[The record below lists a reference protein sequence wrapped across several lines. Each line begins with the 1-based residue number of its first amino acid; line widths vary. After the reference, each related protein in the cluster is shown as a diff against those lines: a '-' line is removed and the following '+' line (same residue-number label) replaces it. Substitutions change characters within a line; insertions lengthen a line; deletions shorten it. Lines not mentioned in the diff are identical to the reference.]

1 MGENTDMN
9 GTRAVD
15 EGSELDPRTA
25 ATLLEQTKRRAQHQF
40 EFPSPLLTL
49 IQAGAVLAAY
59 GAIWLSVRGQ
69 NPYSG
74 PSYGALAALYAFVA
88 VAAIA
93 ATWEGRRA
101 NAGVIRRSSRQQWSR
116 AIPLV
121 AAFLA
126 VYVLMGALRYDGFS
140 NAIVYRILPA
150 AGPRIVATLAAL
162 PEGDALSFTRL
173 QNMIGLTPG
182 NLITHLRKL
191 EHAGYLSTEK
201 NGSGVAAHTSVAL
214 STHGRAA
221 LDTYTAALRD
231 LLAGL

>member
-1 MGENTDMN
+1 MGEDTDVN
-9 GTRAVD
+9 ETGAVD

-25 ATLLEQTKRRAQHQF
+25 ATLLEQTKRRAQRQF

-74 PSYGALAALYAFVA
+74 PNYPALAALYAFVA

-101 NAGVIRRSSRQQWSR
+101 SARGIRRSSRQQWSR

-126 VYVLMGALRYDGFS
+126 VYVVIVALRHDGFS
-140 NAIVYRILPA
+140 HAIVYGILPA
-150 AGPRIVATLAAL
+150 ARPLIVVCAA
-162 PEGDALSFTRL
+162 
-173 QNMIGLTPG
+173 IG
-182 NLITHLRKL
+182 R
-191 EHAGYLSTEK
+191 YS
-201 NGSGVAAHTSVAL
+201 
-214 STHGRAA
+214 
-221 LDTYTAALRD
+221 
-231 LLAGL
+231 

>member
-1 MGENTDMN
+1 MGEDTDVN
-9 GTRAVD
+9 ETGAVD

-25 ATLLEQTKRRAQHQF
+25 ATLLEQTKRRAQRQF

-74 PSYGALAALYAFVA
+74 PSYPALAALYAFVA
-88 VAAIA
+88 VAVIS

-101 NAGVIRRSSRQQWSR
+101 SAGVIRRSSRQQWSR

-140 NAIVYRILPA
+140 HAIVYGILPA
-150 AGPRIVATLAAL
+150 AGPLIVVGAA
-162 PEGDALSFTRL
+162 
-173 QNMIGLTPG
+173 M
-182 NLITHLRKL
+182 
-191 EHAGYLSTEK
+191 AGYAAAREEWHLL
-201 NGSGVAAHTSVAL
+201 GVAVAAIAVGAGSAFAGPAGVWGVAGAGICAVL
-214 STHGRAA
+214 VCRAIA
-221 LDTYTAALRD
+221 QVWLRRT
-231 LLAGL
+231 